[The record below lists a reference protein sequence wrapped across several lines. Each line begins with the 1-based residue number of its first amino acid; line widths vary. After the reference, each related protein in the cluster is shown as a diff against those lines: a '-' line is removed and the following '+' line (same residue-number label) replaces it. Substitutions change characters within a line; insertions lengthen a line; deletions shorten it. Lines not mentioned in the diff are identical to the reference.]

1 MSVKNKLLISSFNVK
16 GFKFRNYEYIK
27 KLYTKNDILFLQET
41 WLHDFEFNS
50 IGNVLAGSQY
60 HCVSAMDSTDL
71 SKSGRLYGGCAIVW
85 KNFLPFNVKI
95 IENQCK
101 RICPIALNYNNNVIY

>member
-1 MSVKNKLLISSFNVK
+1 
-16 GFKFRNYEYIK
+16 
-27 KLYTKNDILFLQET
+27 
-41 WLHDFEFNS
+41 
-50 IGNVLAGSQY
+50 
-60 HCVSAMDSTDL
+60 MDSTDL

-101 RICPIALNYNNNVIY
+101 RVCPIALNYNNNDYLLISVYMPVNNN